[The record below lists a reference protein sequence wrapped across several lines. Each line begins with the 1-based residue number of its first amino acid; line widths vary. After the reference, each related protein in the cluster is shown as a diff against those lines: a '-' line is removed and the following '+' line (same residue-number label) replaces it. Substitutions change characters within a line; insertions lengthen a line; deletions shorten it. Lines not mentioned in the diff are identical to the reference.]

1 MIEDF
6 AEVSFLPLQFSRNI
20 IDFIVPA
27 ASDSLTSRA
36 DLRYLLEIQ
45 VPTYIGSTVYEELK
59 TLEGRE
65 KPPYINQGVQ
75 IYEGARFA
83 FNRGR
88 DGMIDSLLTYTKPT
102 RNQQGMMA
110 VLTQVTPY
118 LLTSQV
124 LGGEPP
130 QNTTLESSPYYAIKA
145 GLNTEDFA
153 ANSDTYWTDFQAR
166 YRKFLT
172 WQPNNKR
179 VATGQEEY
187 LSFVLNFTPA
197 PTTIRLRARFSGTGL
212 ETTLPTT
219 LLTLTDVPMYGIV
232 CVPVGPDI
240 VTVGMEGYDFYE
252 VWLSDQDNNRLSEV
266 RKYQVD
272 RSYQAFDRGILFV
285 NSLGGWDTLRC
296 LGRASETLAVNQTA
310 AMREMTRKNDVE
322 FSDLL
327 LIKTEGRRTVQLST
341 GYFRQDAAEHLRW
354 LDELLLS
361 ESCYWMTDKGHRPI
375 QITSNSL
382 VDAEDDGDLVA
393 RVLTF
398 KLLDEVT
405 NFSNIPVSF
414 SAASRPTVW
423 VGTNENYSL
432 DGFGKRT
439 GTVAYSTLK
448 KVYANNYELV
458 LPPEL
463 KPNAPGD
470 ADYIPAFVDAG
481 VVVGSTPYPSTEI
494 SRLTTFTKNDCGAGV
509 GTAALVVIPADKYGG
524 EVAGAAQIL
533 AEAEYTTLNTQAY
546 ANANGSCVI

>member
-6 AEVSFLPLQFSRNI
+6 ADVSFLSLQFSRNI

-27 ASDSLTSRA
+27 ASSSLTDRS
-36 DLRYLLEIQ
+36 DLRYLLTIE
-45 VPTYIGSTVYEELK
+45 VPTYVGSVVFEELK

-65 KPPYINQGVQ
+65 KPIYINQGVE

-102 RNQQGMMA
+102 RNQTGMSA

-118 LLTSQV
+118 RLTSQV
-124 LGGEPP
+124 LGGEPA
-130 QNTTLESSPYYAIKA
+130 QNTTLASAPFYAIKA
-145 GLNTEDFA
+145 GLSREDFA
-153 ANSDTYWTDFQAR
+153 ANSDTYWTDFQAK
-166 YRKFLT
+166 YRNFLT

-179 VATGQEEY
+179 VAAGQEEY
-187 LSFVLNFTPA
+187 LSFLLNFSPTP
-197 PTTIRLRARFSGTGL
+197 TQLRLRARFSGPGL
-212 ETTLPTT
+212 ETTLPQTI
-219 LLTLTDVPMYGIV
+219 LTLSGVPMYGIV
-232 CVPVGPDI
+232 CLPVGPDV
-240 VTVGMEGYDFYE
+240 VTVGMEEYDFYE
-252 VWLSDQDNNRLSEV
+252 VWLSDQENKRLSEV

-296 LGRASETLAVNQTA
+296 LGRASETLAVNQTT

-327 LIKTEGRRTVQLST
+327 FIKTEGRRSVQLST
-341 GYFRQDAAEHLRW
+341 GYFRQEAAETLRW

-361 ESCYWMTDKGHRPI
+361 ESCFWITDKGHLPI
-375 QITSNSL
+375 QIISNTL
-382 VDAEDDGDLVA
+382 VDAEDDSDLTA

-405 NFSNIPVSF
+405 NFSTIPLNF
-414 SAASRPTVW
+414 SPVTRPTVW
-423 VGTNENYSL
+423 VGANENYSL

-448 KVYANNYELV
+448 KVYQNNYELV
-458 LPPEL
+458 LPPQI

-470 ADYIPAFVDAG
+470 PDYIPAFVDAG
-481 VVVGSTPYPSTEI
+481 VVIGSTPYPNTEI
-494 SRLTTFTKNDCGAGV
+494 SRLTTFLKNDCGGGT
-509 GTAALVVIPADKYGG
+509 GTAALIVIPAAKYGG
-524 EVAGAAQIL
+524 EVPGAAQIL
-533 AEAEYTTLNTQAY
+533 AEAEYAALNTQAY
-546 ANANGSCVI
+546 ANANGSCIP